1 MKIFGALHLT
11 LLAATLLLAA
21 LLSIACRRLLISP
34 TQTRLAVGAILAVNE
49 TIWWIYRYSR
59 EGIHRANLPL
69 QLCDALVWLS
79 VLACF
84 TLWPLAIEFAYFA
97 GIAGAGL
104 ALLTPDL
111 ISPWP
116 SYPAIYFFIAH
127 SGIVI
132 AVLVLTY
139 GGFIQFRPGA
149 VPRSFGLL
157 LCYGLFAGAVDALYG
172 GNYMYLRAKPK
183 GSSPLDWFGPW
194 PWYLAGAAALGFL
207 LFLLLWLPLRK
218 AAESL

>member
-34 TQTRLAVGAILAVNE
+34 TQTRLALGAILAVNE

-157 LCYGLFAGAVDALYG
+157 LCYGLFAGASMRSMA
-172 GNYMYLRAKPK
+172 ATICTCAPSPK
-183 GSSPLDWFGPW
+183 
-194 PWYLAGAAALGFL
+194 AALRSIGLVRGPGIWPAPPRWGSCCFCYSGC
-207 LFLLLWLPLRK
+207 R
-218 AAESL
+218 